1 MRKME
6 KGEDMNIL
14 IAEDNP
20 IAQMLHCDLMNEW
33 GHNFDMASNGLEAV
47 DCVRKNKGKYDLC
60 LMDIEMPKMNGIE
73 ATKII
78 RRITNYFP
86 IMALTAND
94 DYKKA
99 CYEAG
104 MDDFAQKPCL
114 PSELF
119 AKINKL
125 SVKLYQF
132 ISKPNGFD
140 LTEVMPMD
148 RQHAEELREL
158 AKKGLCKM
166 RLMGSGAHDVTFTV
180 HKHVPYSISHDFIE
194 EELEITTFID
204 RNDKCP
210 AECYMYKSSCLIPVV
225 LLDDEQYIE
234 KCQHE
239 DKKMEHREALVEK
252 KSKS

>member
-1 MRKME
+1 MRKTE
-6 KGEDMNIL
+6 KGGDMNIL
-14 IAEDNP
+14 IVDDNP
-20 IAQMLHCDLMNEW
+20 IAQMLHCDLMNVW

-47 DCVRKNKGKYDLC
+47 DFVRKNKGKYDLC

-78 RRITNYFP
+78 RRIANYFP

-94 DYKKA
+94 AYEKS

-140 LTEVMPMD
+140 ITEVMPVD
-148 RQHAEELREL
+148 KQQAEELREL
-158 AKKGLCKM
+158 ASKNLCKM
-166 RLMGSGAHDVTFTV
+166 IMFDNPSRALIV
-180 HKHVPYSISHDFIE
+180 HKNIINKISHDFNVKGQ
-194 EELEITTFID
+194 LLTTFLNRD
-204 RNDKCP
+204 
-210 AECYMYKSSCLIPVV
+210 
-225 LLDDEQYIE
+225 
-234 KCQHE
+234 E
-239 DKKMEHREALVEK
+239 DKPTLCHLFKESNNLLPQTLLTEDEFSNMLANEDQELDLYPELSLKSNNEK
-252 KSKS
+252 